1 MCRAGACCGPAAHA
15 PPLLAID
22 QTGRRGQ
29 TRREREGGRGKAR
42 CLRHVTSRGEGATC
56 AADGEEPGGAGRERA
71 RALPA
76 LRRRRRR
83 RVEGVR
89 RAGGGPR
96 PAAG

>member
-56 AADGEEPGGAGRERA
+56 AAGGEEPGGAGRGERELA
-71 RALPA
+71 PFPRCAAAAAAAA
-76 LRRRRRR
+76 LR
-83 RVEGVR
+83 G
-89 RAGGGPR
+89 
-96 PAAG
+96 